1 MTTVL
6 LIRHGHTDTAGK
18 RLTGWSRG
26 VHLNER
32 GRRQAESLVTRLEGV
47 PLTAIYSSPL
57 ERCRETAAPLARAR
71 GLPVRVRKPLL
82 EVDYGDWTGRSIASL
97 RRTKLWRV
105 VQQTPSSM
113 RFPGGE
119 TLVGV
124 QARVVEELDAL
135 AATHRAGTIAILTHA
150 DVVRLALMHYAAI
163 HLDELQRLVVDPAS
177 VSVVA
182 LGGGVPRVVKV
193 NDTGDLEGLVPA
205 ARTRPRPSV
214 RG

>member
-6 LIRHGHTDTAGK
+6 LIRHGHTDTAG
-18 RLTGWSRG
+18 RHLTGLSRG
-26 VHLNER
+26 VHLNDA
-32 GRRQAESLVTRLEGV
+32 GREQADALVKRLEGV
-47 PLTAIYSSPL
+47 PLAAIYSSPL

-71 GLPVRVRKPLL
+71 GLSVRVRRPLL
-82 EVDYGDWTGRSIASL
+82 EVDYGEWTGRSIASL

-105 VQQTPSSM
+105 VQQTPSAM

-119 TLVGV
+119 TMVGV
-124 QARVVEELDAL
+124 QARVVEELHALVEAHGTDA
-135 AATHRAGTIAILTHA
+135 IAVVTHA

-177 VSVVA
+177 VSVLA
-182 LGGGVPRVVKV
+182 IGAGTPRLLKV
-193 NDTGDLEGLVPA
+193 NDTGDLGGLA
-205 ARTRPRPSV
+205 TRRTRPRPSV